1 MPKNV
6 ERKPYVR
13 DSSRE
18 RSIRILLNGRQIAV
32 SQSTPDNLRELAV
45 GFLLAE
51 GLISDR
57 LKLRDIDVDVEAAW
71 VNVLSDEDPKNNSEK
86 MPILSRVTSSGCA
99 QSSLLRNADLCPPIP
114 SEEPP
119 VTLTADSL
127 LAMMEQLCQL
137 SPRRNG
143 GEGVHGCGMGKDG
156 TLLCVREDIG
166 RHNAMDKL
174 IGQAWLDRIPM
185 GHMALFTTGRVSY
198 EMALKAIQVK
208 VPILVSH
215 KSVTDS
221 AIELAEE
228 LNLTIVGKCRDDAMQ
243 VLSHHERVIVQ
254 MD

>member
-18 RSIRILLNGRQIAV
+18 RSIRILLNDKQIAV
-32 SQSTPDNLRELAV
+32 SQSTPDNLHELAI

-57 LKLRDIDVDVEAAW
+57 SKLRGIDVDVEAAW
-71 VNVLSDEDPKNNSEK
+71 VNVLSDEDPKNNGET
-86 MPILSRVTSSGCA
+86 MPILNRVTSSGCA
-99 QSSLLRNADLCPPIP
+99 QSSLLKNSGLCPPIP
-114 SEEPP
+114 NEDIP
-119 VTLTADSL
+119 VSFTAENL
-127 LAMMEQLCQL
+127 LAMMGQLCQL

-143 GEGVHGCGMGKDG
+143 GEGVHGCGIGKDG
-156 TLLCVREDIG
+156 VLMCVREDIG

-174 IGQAWLDRIPM
+174 IGQAWLDRLPM
-185 GHMALFTTGRVSY
+185 GHMALFSTGRVSY
-198 EMALKAIQVK
+198 EMALKAIQAK